1 MKLKE
6 DKGQWVTKVFYESKK
21 LKLIRI
27 WDTVGLDYKLSI
39 ENILNN
45 VKRIVELSRK
55 KGFYYYINIIFYC
68 IMRDRFQEEDGNL
81 IKEIM

>member
-1 MKLKE
+1 MSL
-6 DKGQWVTKVFYESKK
+6 KK
-21 LKLIRI
+21 LKIIRI

-45 VKRIVELSRK
+45 VKWIVELSRK
-55 KGFYYYINIIFYC
+55 KGFDYYINIIFYC
-68 IMRDRFQEEDGNL
+68 IMRDRFQEENGNL

>member
-1 MKLKE
+1 MSL
-6 DKGQWVTKVFYESKK
+6 KK
-21 LKLIRI
+21 LKIIRI

-55 KGFYYYINIIFYC
+55 KGFDYYINIIFYY
-68 IMRDRFQEEDGNL
+68 IMRDRFQEENGNL